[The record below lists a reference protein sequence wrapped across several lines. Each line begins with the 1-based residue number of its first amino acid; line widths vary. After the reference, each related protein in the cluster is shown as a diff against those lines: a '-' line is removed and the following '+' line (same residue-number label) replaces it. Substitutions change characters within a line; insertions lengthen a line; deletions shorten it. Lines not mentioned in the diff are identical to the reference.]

1 MHQFAAT
8 DRNKMAL
15 GLGGVGGPHQPSSG
29 DTNEA
34 MAAGGGAA
42 LTSDRVY
49 RPNQFNNAPG
59 PSAPG

>member
-1 MHQFAAT
+1 
-8 DRNKMAL
+8 MAL

-34 MAAGGGAA
+34 LAAGGGAA